1 MKKDLS
7 KNKNERTPRERT
19 NFKNTKILR
28 YNSLLN
34 NISYQLYC
42 NESHIQSRIFSK
54 VIPNISNFNK
64 QTEMAF
70 NFDKLSIDQCS
81 PDHWVNWSRI
91 WVVCLQILLFSIQ
104 VFYKESI
111 FFKVEN
117 GSSQSQ
123 ILPKIVFCGVLLVCK
138 PFSQRFLEALEQQLP
153 N

>member
-1 MKKDLS
+1 MKQL
-7 KNKNERTPRERT
+7 PRGEPILR
-19 NFKNTKILR
+19 NPKILR
-28 YNSLLN
+28 HKPLLD
-34 NISYQLYC
+34 NILYQFYC
-42 NESHIQSRIFSK
+42 IRSQIQSRIFSK

-138 PFSQRFLEALEQQLP
+138 PFPQRFLEVLEQQLP